1 MRDITFLLPKDW
13 EIFGKEGAI
22 LWNLFGKTSDVG
34 GFGKVHVTDRIRRV
48 NDKMVGLMNLAVG
61 KGLCLMNTCFEERKT
76 WLTTLR
82 LDDVEIVID

>member
-1 MRDITFLLPKDW
+1 M
-13 EIFGKEGAI
+13 FGKA
-22 LWNLFGKTSDVG
+22 SDVG

-76 WLTTLR
+76 
-82 LDDVEIVID
+82 